1 MNNQISKPI
10 DSIQAPEPGEILL
23 EMRGISKLFSGGV
36 LANDRVDFVIKA
48 GEIHALLG
56 ENGAGKTTLM
66 NILYGLYQPTEGE
79 IYIHGK
85 QVNFKSPQDAFAAG
99 IGMVHQNRK
108 LIPAHTVIENIMLGH
123 PATRMII
130 NEKRAKAEVSL
141 IEERFGF
148 DIDLDAKVWQLDA
161 GEAQIVEIIKA
172 LYLGARILILDEPT
186 SVLTP
191 PETEKLML
199 SLKDM
204 VDSGL
209 AVIPFI
215 THKLPIVLEVSD
227 RITILRNGR
236 VVDNLKTK
244 DATKTSLARG
254 MVGKETLFDLNRPE
268 VSPGEVVL
276 KVENLSALN
285 DKGFPAVTDLSL
297 SVREG
302 EIFALAGVAGN
313 GQHELTELLM
323 GLRKPTGGKIIYQG
337 KDITRNSIKQ
347 RWKAGIG
354 FVPAD
359 RAGMGS
365 VADFSLCD
373 NMAMN
378 FYFLDEFTSFGI
390 LDNEKICRWTG
401 QAIEEFNVKA
411 PGVHA
416 LARQLSGGNLQ
427 KMILARVL
435 TSNPHLLIVN
445 SPTQGLDVGA
455 AVFVQNRLLE
465 MKKHGAGIILVSE
478 DLDEVLALGDRI
490 APIHEGKLMGVFSRD
505 NIDKAKVGLLMSGL
519 EEEEE

>member
-1 MNNQISKPI
+1 MNEQIAKL
-10 DSIQAPEPGEILL
+10 ENPGNDLKDGEMLL
-23 EMRGISKLFSGGV
+23 EMKGITKIFPGGV
-36 LANDRVDFVIKA
+36 VANERIDFEIKS

-79 IYIHGK
+79 IYIRGERVH
-85 QVNFKSPQDAFAAG
+85 FKSPHDAFGVG

-123 PATRMII
+123 PATRMIV
-130 NEKRAKAEVSL
+130 NEKKAKAEVRR

-148 DIDLDAKVWQLDA
+148 NVNLDAKVWQLDA

-172 LYLGARILILDEPT
+172 LYLGARLLILDEPT

-191 PETEKLML
+191 PETKKLML

-204 VDSGL
+204 VDSGM

-215 THKLPIVLEVSD
+215 THKLPIVLEISD
-227 RITILRNGR
+227 RITILRNGK
-236 VVDNLKTK
+236 VVDRIETCN
-244 DATKTSLARG
+244 ATKTSLARS

-268 VSPGEVVL
+268 VSPGKEIL

-323 GLRKPTGGKIIYQG
+323 GLRKPTGGTIVYQG
-337 KDITRNSIKQ
+337 KDITRKSIKQ
-347 RWKAGIG
+347 RWKMGIG
-354 FVPAD
+354 SVPAD
-359 RAGMGS
+359 RAAMGS
-365 VADFSLCD
+365 VAEFSLCD

-378 FYFLDEFTSFGI
+378 LYFLDEYSRLGMM
-390 LDNEKICRWTG
+390 DARKICRHTEE
-401 QAIEEFNVKA
+401 AIREFNVKA
-411 PGVHA
+411 PGPLA

-435 TSNPHLLIVN
+435 LGKPRLLIVN

-465 MKKHGAGIILVSE
+465 LKKSGTAIILVSQ
-478 DLDEVLALGDRI
+478 DLDEVLALGDMI
-490 APIHEGKLMGVFSRD
+490 APIYEGKLMGIFSRD
-505 NIDKAKVGLLMSGL
+505 KIDKEKVGLLMSGL
-519 EEEEE
+519 EEEE

>member
-1 MNNQISKPI
+1 MNKQISKERNPMK
-10 DSIQAPEPGEILL
+10 DLEKEEMLL
-23 EMRGISKLFSGGV
+23 EMKGITKKFPGGV
-36 LANDRVDFVIKA
+36 LANDRIDFDIKA

-66 NILYGLYQPTEGE
+66 NILYGLYQPNEGE
-79 IYIHGK
+79 IYIRGK
-85 QVNFKSPQDAFAAG
+85 RVNFKSPHDAFGAG

-123 PATRMII
+123 PATPMIV
-130 NEKRAKAEVSL
+130 NEKKAKEEVSR
-141 IEERFGF
+141 IAERFGF
-148 DIDLDAKVWQLDA
+148 NIDLDARVWQLDA

-191 PETEKLML
+191 PETEKLMS

-204 VDSGL
+204 VESGL

-215 THKLPIVLEVSD
+215 THKLPIVLEISD
-227 RITILRNGR
+227 RITILRNGKVTDR
-236 VVDNLKTK
+236 IETAN
-244 DATKTSLARG
+244 ATKESLSRG
-254 MVGKETLFDLNRPE
+254 MVGKETLFDLKRPE
-268 VSPGEVVL
+268 VSPGKEIL
-276 KVENLSALN
+276 AVENLSALN
-285 DKGFPAVTDLSL
+285 DKGFPAVTDLSF
-297 SVREG
+297 SIREG

-323 GLRKPTGGKIIYQG
+323 GLRKPTGGKIVYQG
-337 KDITRNSIKQ
+337 KDITGSSIKQ
-347 RWKAGIG
+347 RWKMGIG

-378 FYFLDEFTSFGI
+378 LYFLDEYSRLGI
-390 LDNEKICRWTG
+390 MDIEKICKHAEE
-401 QAIEEFNVKA
+401 AIHEFSVKA
-411 PGVHA
+411 PGVHSM
-416 LARQLSGGNLQ
+416 ARQLSGGNLQ

-435 TSNPHLLIVN
+435 TCKPRLLIVN

-455 AVFVQNRLLE
+455 TVFVQNRLLE
-465 MKKHGAGIILVSE
+465 LKKNGTGIVLVSE

-490 APIHEGKLMGVFSRD
+490 SPIYEGKLMGIFSREK
-505 NIDKAKVGLLMSGL
+505 IDKGKVGLMMSGL
-519 EEEEE
+519 EEEK